1 MSLMAAAP
9 TRRERLLTAGDWL
22 RSEREAKGLNQK
34 QFAALVGVSN
44 GSISSYERGVSA
56 PTADSTCEQIA
67 RVLGK
72 STVEVRRRFGLYVP
86 PDAQDGPP
94 PPPSVLEAILADR
107 TLLPEAKE
115 HLVRQYGLL
124 QRLQAA
130 EPSALQKDTADNAAD
145 WDRWD
150 GNKTVRTSSTSTDL
164 ATERLPS
171 RSRATE

>member
-1 MSLMAAAP
+1 MATAP
-9 TRRERLLTAGDWL
+9 SRRERLLTAGDWL
-22 RSEREAKGLNQK
+22 RSEREGRGLSQK

-44 GSISSYERGVSA
+44 GSVSSYERGVSA

-86 PDAQDGPP
+86 PDAEDGPP
-94 PPPSVLEAILADR
+94 APPSVLEAIFADR

-115 HLVRQYGLL
+115 HLVRQYALL

-130 EPSALQKDTADNAAD
+130 EPSALQKDMAEHAAAFD
-145 WDRWD
+145 QWERDE
-150 GNKTVRTSSTSTDL
+150 TVRPASTATDQAPDSL
-164 ATERLPS
+164 GSPT
-171 RSRATE
+171 RATE